1 MEQNVAEPLQQSD
14 DNSNQKLTE
23 PAVVA
28 TTENIDGVKP
38 VETDELK
45 VSNDTKIDL
54 EEKLNRLPSAEKPVV
69 TVEEKVQ
76 APIVVE
82 AEVEKK
88 ETLTKV
94 EVVVSNVVE
103 DKVETVVKEAPAVV
117 PAVEEAKTEI
127 PASNCILEETA
138 IIVNN
143 KAEDLAS
150 KTAELVSS
158 KSETDCSIKESAVIE
173 EAAA

>member
-1 MEQNVAEPLQQSD
+1 M
-14 DNSNQKLTE
+14 TE
-23 PAVVA
+23 PAVEA
-28 TTENIDGVKP
+28 AIEKLDGVKP
-38 VETDELK
+38 VESDELK

-54 EEKLNRLPSAEKPVV
+54 EEKLNCLPSVEEPAV
-69 TVEEKVQ
+69 TAEEKVQ

-88 ETLTKV
+88 EILTKV
-94 EVVVSNVVE
+94 EVVLPNVVE
-103 DKVETVVKEAPAVV
+103 DEVETAVKETPAVV

-127 PASNCILEETA
+127 PVSNCIVEDTA

-143 KAEDLAS
+143 KAEELAS